1 MYGRRER
8 CLSFFFL
15 ILLIHI
21 HNLQVN
27 FVFSDIDESVTNLSG
42 FNTELVVE
50 ATVRC
55 LETIR
60 PGLGLSTVLP
70 VNMAARFRLGATLAQ
85 TCTVNIFSEGTDL
98 KRLFLILLIL
108 IKLSGTWIQR

>member
-1 MYGRRER
+1 MPTPAPLGFFIITSRY
-8 CLSFFFL
+8 SF
-15 ILLIHI
+15 
-21 HNLQVN
+21 
-27 FVFSDIDESVTNLSG
+27 FSDIEESVTNLSG

-55 LETIR
+55 LEAIR

-85 TCTVNIFSEGTDL
+85 TCTVNIFFTN
-98 KRLFLILLIL
+98 
-108 IKLSGTWIQR
+108 

>member
-1 MYGRRER
+1 M
-8 CLSFFFL
+8 FL
-15 ILLIHI
+15 
-21 HNLQVN
+21 
-27 FVFSDIDESVTNLSG
+27 FSDIEENVTNLSG

-55 LETIR
+55 LEAIR

-85 TCTVNIFSEGTDL
+85 TCTVNIFYRPEYI
-98 KRLFLILLIL
+98 RLILLIS
-108 IKLSGTWIQR
+108 IG

>member
-1 MYGRRER
+1 MPQADCNFCALHYYKKM
-8 CLSFFFL
+8 FL
-15 ILLIHI
+15 
-21 HNLQVN
+21 
-27 FVFSDIDESVTNLSG
+27 FSDIEENVTNLSG

-55 LETIR
+55 LEAIK

-85 TCTVNIFSEGTDL
+85 TCTVNIFCLFTDWNVP
-98 KRLFLILLIL
+98 F
-108 IKLSGTWIQR
+108 

>member
-1 MYGRRER
+1 MF
-8 CLSFFFL
+8 S
-15 ILLIHI
+15 
-21 HNLQVN
+21 
-27 FVFSDIDESVTNLSG
+27 SDIEESVTNLSG

-55 LETIR
+55 LEAIR

-85 TCTVNIFSEGTDL
+85 TCTVNIFLLMNFQFGCNMVYLSAFTD
-98 KRLFLILLIL
+98 FLQL
-108 IKLSGTWIQR
+108 IKILGTRIQR

>member
-1 MYGRRER
+1 MT
-8 CLSFFFL
+8 
-15 ILLIHI
+15 H
-21 HNLQVN
+21 
-27 FVFSDIDESVTNLSG
+27 LSG

-60 PGLGLSTVLP
+60 PGSGLSTVLP

-85 TCTVNIFSEGTDL
+85 TCTVNIF
-98 KRLFLILLIL
+98 FQ
-108 IKLSGTWIQR
+108 IKNCIEKKIYLHFY

>member
-1 MYGRRER
+1 MSDKF
-8 CLSFFFL
+8 CVIFFVFL
-15 ILLIHI
+15 KNI
-21 HNLQVN
+21 N
-27 FVFSDIDESVTNLSG
+27 VFSDIEESVTNLSG

-55 LETIR
+55 LEAIR

-85 TCTVNIFSEGTDL
+85 TCTVNV
-98 KRLFLILLIL
+98 FLL
-108 IKLSGTWIQR
+108 IKLVNLDAA